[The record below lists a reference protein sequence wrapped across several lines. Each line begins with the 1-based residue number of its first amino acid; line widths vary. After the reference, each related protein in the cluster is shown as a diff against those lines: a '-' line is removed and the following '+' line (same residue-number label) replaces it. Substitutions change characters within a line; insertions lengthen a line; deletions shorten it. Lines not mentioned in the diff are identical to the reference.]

1 MIPSSVR
8 SRYIRVPLTTA
19 FLLCKNAQLFCKS
32 ATRHPC
38 RALNKRKFPA
48 LCVLIRNCSRLSYLF
63 HAADGALR
71 GVPAGRGSE
80 RPYERSKGKTTVLR
94 LRSEKDG
101 SEGEASPFVKDSNS
115 IVTRVL
121 TKYRL
126 GGTISHRLKSKRFST
141 IILFLRYC

>member
-1 MIPSSVR
+1 MCVSYKKKNGSAVFQLSTSRMLPSSVR

-38 RALNKRKFPA
+38 RALNKTKIPVQLATSAKFPA

-63 HAADGALR
+63 HAVDGALR

-101 SEGEASPFVKDSNS
+101 SEGEASPFVKDSN
-115 IVTRVL
+115 
-121 TKYRL
+121 
-126 GGTISHRLKSKRFST
+126 KR
-141 IILFLRYC
+141 ID